1 MRARLL
7 LSAVVALAAAPAYAH
22 PPCESHT
29 MERAG
34 NPDCISKCAAGSIT
48 PAYVGYYVGGG
59 SPKKGMPPGPEQGT
73 WGWDYS
79 GRCFHRRICLLWNCR
94 FQAGTGAYKAEGPH
108 LKCKEAACPQGC
120 AGLP

>member
-1 MRARLL
+1 
-7 LSAVVALAAAPAYAH
+7 
-22 PPCESHT
+22 

-34 NPDCISKCAAGSIT
+34 HPDCIAPCAAPSVT
-48 PAYVGYYVGGG
+48 PAYIGYYVGGG

-94 FQAGTGAYKAEGPH
+94 HQAGTGAYKAEGPH
-108 LKCKEAACPQGC
+108 LKCAKDEGCAHSC